1 MLSIEKEIIKKTSEL
16 FSQGA
21 YNLEVKMNVNKRCTI
36 INFGEIN
43 EDLRCSKNHET
54 IIGYSRCTVSHKS
67 LSESDI
73 KAEIGRQAMENY
85 FKKNSVSTAL
95 RRDCLTFSSN

>member
-1 MLSIEKEIIKKTSEL
+1 MLSIEKEIIKKISEL
-16 FSQGA
+16 FSHAA

-54 IIGYSRCTVSHKS
+54 IIGYSRCTASHKS

-73 KAEIGRQAMENY
+73 KAEIWKAGNGNLLQEQCIY
-85 FKKNSVSTAL
+85 CPEEGLLGFFK
-95 RRDCLTFSSN
+95 